1 MLFEECTG
9 VFNLCTDV
17 DKVRLGREAVR
28 MIHEQMDDDKDGK
41 IEASES
47 QDVRTLFDEF
57 DSSKSFV
64 EFSLSKKN

>member
-1 MLFEECTG
+1 MLWKECTG

-17 DKVRLGREAVR
+17 DKDRLGRDAVR

-47 QDVRTLFDEF
+47 RDVRVLFDQF
-57 DSSKSFV
+57 VFFIRHSFHLV
-64 EFSLSKKN
+64 Y